1 MNNSDTLFLKIPVGE
16 LEVNCY
22 IIYSA
27 NTKNCYII
35 DPGDSGEI
43 ILEKAK
49 ETGLNPQ
56 KILLTHGHID
66 HCGGIRHIVSE
77 TGIPVLI
84 HKMDSSLMTSQRN
97 LELGSVF
104 GLDTPPEPDVFF
116 EDGEIIRLDET
127 DIEIIHTPGH
137 TPGSVCF
144 KTGGTLFTGDTLFRG
159 SVGRTD
165 LPGGNFRQLEE
176 SLELLK
182 IFHVKTVVH
191 PGHGESTDIEQE
203 LRLNPF
209 L

>member
-1 MNNSDTLFLKIPVGE
+1 MGHYETFFLKIPVGE

-22 IIYSA
+22 IIYSK
-27 NTKNCYII
+27 NTKNCFII
-35 DPGDSGEI
+35 DPGDNGEKI
-43 ILEKAK
+43 SKKIS

-66 HCGGIRHIVSE
+66 HCGGIRHIVSD
-77 TGIPVLI
+77 TDIPVLI

-104 GLDTPPEPDVFF
+104 GLDTPPEPNGFF
-116 EDGEIIRLDET
+116 EGGDIIRLDEI

-144 KTGGTLFTGDTLFRG
+144 KTGNMLFTGDTLFRG

-165 LPGGNFRQLEE
+165 LPGGNFKNLEE
-176 SLELLK
+176 SIELLK
-182 IFHVKTVVH
+182 KYPVETIIH
-191 PGHGESTDIEQE
+191 PGHGESSDIEQE
-203 LRLNPF
+203 LRFNPF

>member
-1 MNNSDTLFLKIPVGE
+1 MSLSDTLFLKIPVGE

-22 IIYSA
+22 IIYSV
-27 NTKNCYII
+27 NTKNCYIV
-35 DPGDSGEI
+35 DPGDNGEI
-43 ILEKAK
+43 ILRKIMEA
-49 ETGLNPQ
+49 GLNPQ

-104 GLDTPPEPDVFF
+104 GLDTPPEPDGFF
-116 EDGEIIRLDET
+116 ENGEIIRLDGK

-137 TPGSVCF
+137 SPGSVCF
-144 KTGGTLFTGDTLFRG
+144 KTGKMLFTGDTLFRG

-165 LPGGNFRQLEE
+165 LPGGNFKQLEE

-182 IFHVKTVVH
+182 KNPVETIIH
-191 PGHGESTDIEQE
+191 PGHGESTDIKQE